1 MKKAIFILLVLALLA
16 FTACSS
22 APIEPINQ
30 GTETTQPS
38 QEAIPDDI
46 DTSGLDSLEQD
57 IATIDQ
63 VW

>member
-22 APIEPINQ
+22 APTGPINQ
-30 GTETTQPS
+30 ETSPAQPS

-63 VW
+63 AW